1 MADIVETIQN
11 QNHEKELS
19 LTFALFLLLLFIVIL
34 CSKGDNKLVQKG
46 SVPAKITDYFP
57 PFVPIRLLTYA
68 DIFILDDAGGIEEI
82 KEQRLN
88 G

>member
-34 CSKGDNKLVQKG
+34 CSKGDKKLVQKISTK
-46 SVPAKITDYFP
+46 SVCSCKNY
-57 PFVPIRLLTYA
+57 RLLSALCSYKTVNICRY
-68 DIFILDDAGGIEEI
+68 IYT
-82 KEQRLN
+82 
-88 G
+88 